1 MRAGLQML
9 IAEAGGQMG
18 GRRVELVVEDDQGK
32 PEEGV
37 RKVRKLLSQDK
48 VDVICGVISAAV
60 ALAIRDVVNDAQV
73 PTFMANASANALARE
88 AASSHIFRVTK
99 TSWMLGHTGALWTAD
114 RIGKAGGMTLASD
127 YAAGREYVGDFA
139 ATYAERG
146 GKLGKQVWTP
156 LGTPDFAPLLMNIA
170 AASPSFLYSF
180 LAGAD
185 AVRFLR
191 QMKEFRL
198 NGKVKLIGPGALFDQ
213 EDVLPAAGDAALGGV
228 STFQQSPGAPAT
240 LAFAQA
246 YRKASGKWPGEAS
259 TAGYAAGQ
267 VIRAGLDAVQGD
279 LGSAAAKTRFKER
292 LLSAPV
298 TTALGPMAFDARN
311 NQAILDIYVNEV
323 RPDAEGKP
331 FNTVL
336 HTYKGVRDPGPKA
349 SA

>member
-1 MRAGLQML
+1 M
-9 IAEAGGQMG
+9 
-18 GRRVELVVEDDQGK
+18 
-32 PEEGV
+32 
-37 RKVRKLLSQDK
+37 
-48 VDVICGVISAAV
+48 C
-60 ALAIRDVVNDAQV
+60 IRD
-73 PTFMANASANALARE
+73 S
-88 AASSHIFRVTK
+88 
-99 TSWMLGHTGALWTAD
+99 
-114 RIGKAGGMTLASD
+114 
-127 YAAGREYVGDFA
+127 
-139 ATYAERG
+139 
-146 GKLGKQVWTP
+146 
-156 LGTPDFAPLLMNIA
+156 
-170 AASPSFLYSF
+170 
-180 LAGAD
+180 
-185 AVRFLR
+185 
-191 QMKEFRL
+191 